1 MDTKDRT
8 IFVAALVIAGIG
20 GRLLLTGLPNFAPV
34 GALALFAG
42 ASFSNKRLAFTVPL
56 VVMLLTDWAIGFH
69 PTMLYVYAATA
80 VYVLLGQLAGNQ
92 LRPLRLVSASLAGSV
107 AFFLITNFGHFMA
120 FYPMTLS
127 GLVECYTL
135 AIPFFDKTLLSD
147 LAFGSILFGSLAIA
161 QQFWPRLRPAPATIR
176 IR

>member
-1 MDTKDRT
+1 MDNKDRT
-8 IFVAALVIAGIG
+8 IFLAALVVAGIG
-20 GRLLLTGLPNFAPV
+20 GRLLLTSLPNFAPV

-42 ASFSNKRLAFTVPL
+42 ASFSNKRLAYTVPL

-69 PTMLYVYAATA
+69 STMLYVYAATA

-92 LRPLRLVSASLAGSV
+92 LKPLRLVSASLAGSV

-120 FYPMTLS
+120 YYPMTWS
-127 GLVECYTL
+127 GLIECYTL

-147 LAFGSILFGSLAIA
+147 LAFGSILFGSLAIV
-161 QQFWPRLRPAPATIR
+161 QQLWPRLRPAQATVR
-176 IR
+176 AS